1 MNNQDIRDVL
11 LKELD
16 LVGIPPEAQNQVIS
30 KLGEIILK
38 SLVVT
43 IYEHLLPEARK
54 EFDIISASGDQKQIQ
69 EFLEQNIP
77 RVNELMEAE
86 ISKTINAFKDRGG
99 NK

>member
-1 MNNQDIRDVL
+1 MNNQDIREVL

-16 LVGIPPEAQNQVIS
+16 LTGIPSEAQDQVIS

-43 IYEHLLPEARK
+43 IYEHLLPDARK
-54 EFDIISASGDQKQIQ
+54 EFDAISASGNQTQIQ

-77 RVNELMEAE
+77 RINELMEAE

>member
-1 MNNQDIRDVL
+1 MNNQDIREVL

-16 LVGIPPEAQNQVIS
+16 LTGIPPEAQDQVIS

-54 EFDIISASGDQKQIQ
+54 EFDIISASGNQTQIQ

-77 RVNELMEAE
+77 RINELMETE
-86 ISKTINAFKDRGG
+86 ISKTISAFKDRGG